1 LLTRACEKTCVTL
14 SRYRHPF
21 ADADPRR
28 RFLSAVGALTDTS
41 LRPLTSFTLARCRL
55 RTPPS
60 RLHAARSA
68 TGSPVLRRVPR
79 FESEDLGFSFPPN
92 RLRMSVRKTQDAFHR
107 VRPCELVSPQS
118 NPIAKFFKISR
129 ETCAPISPSLYRP
142 PSSGVS
148 SEGSASFW
156 LGTCCCSRR
165 VALQRHAGQAP
176 SIRPSDVCHS
186 NFSTTSTRTRWFP
199 VHPRDLHLVWR
210 DRFWDLPLGRGSRR
224 FTTPVISASASC
236 ILGRLLSLSL
246 PRRGLSP
253 RLADAANL

>member
-1 LLTRACEKTCVTL
+1 
-14 SRYRHPF
+14 
-21 ADADPRR
+21 
-28 RFLSAVGALTDTS
+28 
-41 LRPLTSFTLARCRL
+41 
-55 RTPPS
+55 
-60 RLHAARSA
+60 
-68 TGSPVLRRVPR
+68 
-79 FESEDLGFSFPPN
+79 
-92 RLRMSVRKTQDAFHR
+92 MS
-107 VRPCELVSPQS
+107 SQS

-156 LGTCCCSRR
+156 LGTCFYFRR

-199 VHPRDLHLVWR
+199 VHPRGLPCFKRHLVWR

-224 FTTPVISASASC
+224 FMAPVISASASC
-236 ILGRLLSLSL
+236 ILRRLLSLSL
-246 PRRGLSP
+246 PRRGFSP

>member
-1 LLTRACEKTCVTL
+1 MAL
-14 SRYRHPF
+14 SRHRHPF

-28 RFLSAVGALTDTS
+28 RFLSAVRALTETT
-41 LRPLTSFTLARCRL
+41 LRPLTSLASRLRARCRF

-68 TGSPVLRRVPR
+68 AGSPVLRRVPR
-79 FESEDLGFSFPPN
+79 FESENLGFPSSPT
-92 RLRMSVRKTQDAFHR
+92 RLRMSIRKIQDAYHR
-107 VRPCELVSPQS
+107 VRPYELVSPQS
-118 NPIAKFFKISR
+118 NPIAYFFTITR
-129 ETCAPISPSLYRP
+129 ETCAPSSPSLHRP

-156 LGTCCCSRR
+156 LGTCCYSRR

-199 VHPRDLHLVWR
+199 VRPRGSPFLRRRLVRR
-210 DRFWDLPLGRGSRR
+210 DRVWDLPLGRGSRR
-224 FTTPVISASASC
+224 FH
-236 ILGRLLSLSL
+236 
-246 PRRGLSP
+246 
-253 RLADAANL
+253 DARDLRFGELHPSERSTR